1 MVAVRLTAAL
11 RLLRQDMAA
20 RHPHQGAIKTNLRLA
35 GLELAAVIRLLAR
48 IRLQAGTR
56 RRRGRIVQRRLEV
69 GMGRDMIRVLG
80 WELGYLGL
88 EVGVGHRLGLGR
100 EARTGNWG

>member
-48 IRLQAGTR
+48 IRLQVGTLKPQVHTVR
-56 RRRGRIVQRRLEV
+56 RRLVV
-69 GMGRDMIRVLG
+69 GMGRDMIRVCG
-80 WELGYLGL
+80 
-88 EVGVGHRLGLGR
+88 
-100 EARTGNWG
+100 